1 MPLGLSS
8 LGRCEAR
15 VLPNLDSVIASLA
28 RIVDTDEVVSISHPR
43 AAAFYREAPGDRVAH
58 PLFDRR

>member
-15 VLPNLDSVIASLA
+15 VLPTLDAVLAALA
-28 RIVDTDEVVSISHPR
+28 RIVGSEGGG
-43 AAAFYREAPGDRVAH
+43 AGA
-58 PLFDRR
+58 